1 MLKSQTTAHEPTK
14 KNESDFGAHSNSP
27 ENTKFL
33 TFAQNPPF
41 PELPEILT
49 ILGQADHLGNLDPN
63 RAQSLITNFCN
74 DPYIVFRGPILPG
87 AFM

>member
-1 MLKSQTTAHEPTK
+1 MSVPLLKVDASFLFLNSEQKRGTTMPKSQTTAHEPTK

-41 PELPEILT
+41 PELPEIMLEKAT
-49 ILGQADHLGNLDPN
+49 DCRKKIIDAI
-63 RAQSLITNFCN
+63 S
-74 DPYIVFRGPILPG
+74 
-87 AFM
+87 